1 MTAQIRTA
9 SLTEDQAAVVDALA
23 LKLGG
28 VSKAVQH
35 IIDVYDASVD
45 SEALP
50 RPAAAPVEAEA
61 VTA

>member
-9 SLTEDQAAVVDALA
+9 SLSEEQAAVVDALA

-35 IIDVYDASVD
+35 IIDVYAIEDDEVPLLT
-45 SEALP
+45 EA
-50 RPAAAPVEAEA
+50 EAEA
-61 VTA
+61 VPA